1 MIDLNSLV
9 ELQITFIVIN
19 ETLFLADVCLNV
31 TLTYVNISSANQKL
45 ISSWDFKELFYTQ
58 YIITIETDFKTNFK
72 QWLWIE
78 IILT

>member
-1 MIDLNSLV
+1 MEISKFTIFHGNFMIPRRESDYTIFRGMLRSLMIDLNSLV

-45 ISSWDFKELFYTQ
+45 ISS
-58 YIITIETDFKTNFK
+58 
-72 QWLWIE
+72 
-78 IILT
+78 